1 MNTARSV
8 TGIGVAV
15 AFGAIVVSAGS
26 AGGATRA
33 GIPVFAWCALIA
45 FGLQWLVFLP
55 AWLAHS
61 ERFFDLTGS
70 VTYLTVVLVALVAS
84 PEPGSRALLLGA
96 MVVVWATRLGS
107 FLYAR
112 VHAMGSDSRFDDM
125 KHRFAWFLMTWTLQ
139 GLWVILTAAA
149 ALAAITA
156 MDQPNLGPLDAVGLL
171 VWASGLVFEVVADQQ
186 KRRFR
191 SAAQNQGRFIST
203 GLWARSR
210 HPNYLGE
217 IVLWVGVALVAAP
230 ALSGWS
236 LLTLVSPVFVFFLL
250 TRVSGLPLL
259 EAAADRRWGGNPDY
273 EAYKSTTPALVPR
286 IR

>member
-45 FGLQWLVFLP
+45 FGLQWLAFLP

-107 FLYAR
+107 FLFAR

-156 MDQPNLGPLDAVGLL
+156 VDQPNLGPLDAVGLL

-191 SAAQNQGRFIST
+191 SAAQNQGRFIY
-203 GLWARSR
+203 R
-210 HPNYLGE
+210 PLGE
-217 IVLWVGVALVAAP
+217 IASSQ
-230 ALSGWS
+230 LSGRDRVVGGRCPGRRTC
-236 LLTLVSPVFVFFLL
+236 TLGLEPLDAGFAGV
-250 TRVSGLPLL
+250 RVLSTHARQRPATSGGS
-259 EAAADRRWGGNPDY
+259 R
-273 EAYKSTTPALVPR
+273 
-286 IR
+286 

>member
-1 MNTARSV
+1 M
-8 TGIGVAV
+8 
-15 AFGAIVVSAGS
+15 
-26 AGGATRA
+26 
-33 GIPVFAWCALIA
+33 
-45 FGLQWLVFLP
+45 
-55 AWLAHS
+55 
-61 ERFFDLTGS
+61 
-70 VTYLTVVLVALVAS
+70 
-84 PEPGSRALLLGA
+84 
-96 MVVVWATRLGS
+96 
-107 FLYAR
+107 
-112 VHAMGSDSRFDDM
+112 
-125 KHRFAWFLMTWTLQ
+125 
-139 GLWVILTAAA
+139 ILTAAA
-149 ALAAITA
+149 ALGAITA
-156 MDQPNLGPLDAVGLL
+156 VDQPNLGPLDAVGLL

-236 LLTLVSPVFVFFLL
+236 LLTLVSPVFVFFPL

>member
-1 MNTARSV
+1 MTTARSV

-15 AFGAIVVSAGS
+15 AFGVIVAAAGS
-26 AGGATRA
+26 AGGVTWA
-33 GIPVFAWCALIA
+33 GIPVFAWCALVA
-45 FGLQWLVFLP
+45 FGLQWLAFLP
-55 AWLAHS
+55 GWLAHS
-61 ERFFDLTGS
+61 EKFFDLIGS
-70 VTYLTVVLVALVAS
+70 VSYLTVVLVALVAS
-84 PEPGSRALLLGA
+84 PEPGIRSLLLGA

-112 VHAMGSDSRFDDM
+112 VHATGSDSRFDVM

-139 GLWVILTAAA
+139 GLWVVLTAAA
-149 ALAAITA
+149 ALGAITA
-156 MDQPNLGPLDAVGLL
+156 TKQPGLGPLDAVGLL
-171 VWASGLVFEVVADQQ
+171 VWASGLVFEVVADRQ
-186 KRRFR
+186 KRHFR
-191 SAAQNQGRFIST
+191 AAAQNQGRFIST
-203 GLWARSR
+203 GLWSRSR

-217 IVLWVGVALVAAP
+217 IVLWVGVALVALP

-259 EAAADRRWGGNPDY
+259 EAAADRRWGGNTDY
-273 EAYKSTTPALVPR
+273 EAYKSATPALVPR